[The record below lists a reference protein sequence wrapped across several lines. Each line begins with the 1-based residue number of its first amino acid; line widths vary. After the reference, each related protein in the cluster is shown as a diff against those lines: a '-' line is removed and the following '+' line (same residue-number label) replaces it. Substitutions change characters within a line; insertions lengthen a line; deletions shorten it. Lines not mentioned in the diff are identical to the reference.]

1 MLIFSDVYTNLSLT
15 NFLTVLHIDIK
26 VKTIKSKNKATKSI
40 TFNKLKQNK
49 NNILGVGKS
58 IHKMKIS
65 FQLVIKKEG
74 CELLHKH
81 KEEKPKL
88 W

>member
-15 NFLTVLHIDIK
+15 NFLTVPHIDMK
-26 VKTIKSKNKATKSI
+26 VKTIKSKNKTTKSI
-40 TFNKLKQNK
+40 TFHKLKQK
-49 NNILGVGKS
+49 TIGVGKS
-58 IHKMKIS
+58 IHKMNIS
-65 FQLVIKKEG
+65 FQLVIKKEC